1 MTALLVAEGVCVFA
15 RERIVEPASLSLHPG
30 RPFTILGETGS
41 GKSLLAQAIM
51 GTLPTVLRAEGS
63 VTIAG
68 QRLSLAAGQGHRSLW
83 GRVISVL
90 PQEPWLAL
98 DPTMQ
103 AREQVAEGYGFVRG
117 LSAEDANRRAQADLA
132 NLGLAE
138 ASGKLPSQ
146 LSGGMAQ
153 RVAFAAARAGGARIV
168 IADEPTKGLD
178 VARRDDVIALL
189 MREVTEGGGLLTITH
204 DLELARRMGGNL
216 AVMLNGVIIEQG
228 PAEEVLRHPQHA
240 YTRRLIEA
248 DPAHWPGRQSRK
260 AAGRPILVAERLG
273 KARGGQRLFSG
284 QNLVVHPGEII
295 GITGPSGCGKSTFGD
310 ILLGL
315 LPPDDG
321 KVRRGEEQ
329 PAIKFQKLYQDPPS
343 AFPQRITLRRAIL
356 DLVKLHGLDAARIE
370 PLMARLRLAPE
381 LLDRLPTEV
390 SGGELQRFALLRVLL
405 LDPVFLFADEPTSR
419 LDLMTQ
425 QETIELLVEL
435 ARERNCAVLIVSHDA
450 ELIRKVSDRR
460 IRFGLEGLENPSR
473 VNPRPEVA
481 LA

>member
-1 MTALLVAEGVCVFA
+1 MTALLVADSVSVFA
-15 RERIVEPASLSLHPG
+15 KERIVEPASLSLHGG

-41 GKSLLAQAIM
+41 GKSLLAQAVM
-51 GTLPTVLRAEGS
+51 GTLPQGLRAEGCI
-63 VTIAG
+63 TIAG

-98 DPTMQ
+98 DPTMR

-117 LSAEDANRRAQADLA
+117 LNKAEADLQAEADLA
-132 NLGLAE
+132 SLGLNDA
-138 ASGKLPSQ
+138 GGRLPSQ

-153 RVAFAAARAGGARIV
+153 RVAFAAARAGGARVV

-189 MREVTEGGGLLTITH
+189 MREVEQGGGLLTITH
-204 DLELARRMGGNL
+204 DLELARRMGGDL
-216 AVMLNGVIIEQG
+216 AVMLNGAIIEQG
-228 PAEEVLRHPQHA
+228 PAEEVLGDPRHA
-240 YTRRLIEA
+240 YTRRLIAA
-248 DPAHWPGRQSRK
+248 DPAHWPDGSPRRTTGQ
-260 AAGRPILVAERLG
+260 PILMAENLG

-284 QNLVVHPGEII
+284 QKLTVHPGEII

-315 LPPDDG
+315 LPPDEG
-321 KVRRGEEQ
+321 TVRRIEGQ

-356 DLVKLHGLDAARIE
+356 DLVERHGLDAARIG
-370 PLMARLRLAPE
+370 PLLRRLRLSPE
-381 LLDRLPTEV
+381 LLDRRPTEV

-419 LDLMTQ
+419 LDLITQ
-425 QETIELLVEL
+425 QETVGLLVEL
-435 ARERNCAVLIVSHDA
+435 AREEGCAVLIVSHDA
-450 ELIRKVSDRR
+450 ELIRKVSDRQ
-460 IRFGLEGLENPSR
+460 IRFAGEGGLGEASAR
-473 VNPRPEVA
+473 VA
-481 LA
+481 